1 MKRRGSTSTESP
13 GVTETEPAGAVENGM
28 SLPPGKPVSLR
39 DLARMA
45 NVSVATVSMVL
56 NENPRI
62 SRATQ
67 LKIQRLI
74 ERTGYRPNRIAQSLS
89 SKYTRVIAVML
100 PALRHAFADAYFG
113 ELISGVCDRAGKLG
127 HKVMLESAKPDFL
140 KEKRHIELFERR
152 YVDGVLLLGFN
163 DRHGWVSELVDRGYP
178 VVSANNYL
186 PDVGEALGHVTCDY
200 RGGAE
205 QIMNYLLQ
213 LGHRRIGLICGAPE
227 TATQRDIIDVFRA
240 KLAAHGITPD
250 DSLICDGRFT
260 EAGGAAAAETL
271 LARHPD
277 LTALFG
283 GNDKMAVG
291 AIYYLTRRG
300 YRVPEDIS
308 VTGFDDIQHTAYVN
322 PALTTVHVPLYEVG
336 AQSCERLI
344 ERIRGRGERIADVLP
359 THLVVRDSTAIAK
372 SRLASPAS
380 SA

>member
-1 MKRRGSTSTESP
+1 
-13 GVTETEPAGAVENGM
+13 
-28 SLPPGKPVSLR
+28 
-39 DLARMA
+39 MA

-67 LKIQRLI
+67 LKVQRLI

-127 HKVMLESAKPDFL
+127 HKVMLESAKPEFL

-152 YVDGVLLLGFN
+152 FVDGVLLLGFN
-163 DRHGWVSELVDRGYP
+163 DRHGWLSELVERGYP

-186 PDVGEALGHVTCDY
+186 PGIGGNLGHVTCDY

-213 LGHRRIGLICGAPE
+213 LGHRKIGLICGAPE

-240 KLAAHGITPD
+240 KMAAHGLPADAT
-250 DSLICDGRFT
+250 LIRDGLFT
-260 EAGGAAAAETL
+260 EAGGAAAAEAL
-271 LARHPD
+271 LSQHPD
-277 LTALFG
+277 ITALFG

-291 AIYYLTRRG
+291 AIYYLTRKG
-300 YRVPEDIS
+300 LGIPEDLS

-336 AQSCERLI
+336 ALACERLI
-344 ERIRGRGERIADVLP
+344 ERIRGRVERVSDVLP
-359 THLVVRDSTAIAK
+359 THLVVRDSTALAK
-372 SRLASPAS
+372 SLPS
-380 SA
+380 

>member
-1 MKRRGSTSTESP
+1 MSIRIGNGAGTSDP
-13 GVTETEPAGAVENGM
+13 LVEGTTN
-28 SLPPGKPVSLR
+28 SGKPVSLR
-39 DLARMA
+39 DLAKMA

-67 LKIQRLI
+67 LKVQRLI

-127 HKVMLESAKPDFL
+127 HKVMLESAKPEFL

-152 YVDGVLLLGFN
+152 YVDGVMLLGFN
-163 DRHGWVSELVDRGYP
+163 DRHNWLGELVERGYP
-178 VVSANNYL
+178 VVSANNYMPDL
-186 PDVGEALGHVTCDY
+186 PLGHVTCDY

-213 LGHRRIGLICGAPE
+213 LGHRHIGLICGAAV
-227 TATQRDIIDVFRA
+227 TATQRDIIEVYRA
-240 KLAAHGITPD
+240 KLSSHGIEAD
-250 DSLICDGRFT
+250 DGWIEDGRFT
-260 EAGGAAAAETL
+260 EAGGAAAAEAL
-271 LARHPD
+271 LTRHPEI
-277 LTALFG
+277 TALFG

-291 AIYYLTRRG
+291 AIYYLTRKG
-300 YRVPEDIS
+300 LRVPEDVS

-336 AQSCERLI
+336 ALACERLI
-344 ERIRGRGERIADVLP
+344 ERIRGRSEKVSDVLP
-359 THLVVRDSTAIAK
+359 THLVVRDSTA
-372 SRLASPAS
+372 LAARS
-380 SA
+380 